1 MYAWRASEAGIL
13 QQGYFSRWID
23 RTTWQ
28 RGFNPQPTFARDKPF
43 RSSEMYRYTHETH
56 ATDPLQYHPS
66 LRATHS
72 AEPLRVGC
80 VFRPT
85 PTLTLRLYLHCN
97 QVLSCVVVTVVR
109 IFLGSYIFGSLLHI
123 MVFKDILFEEH
134 TKRMH
139 MLQVFCTQ
147 RALPN
152 DLRRDLLEHF
162 KYQFKRRQ
170 EAQKSTSLGIP
181 LPESLE
187 QAVAECAYSGIL
199 DKCVT
204 LPSACMQGVSPSF
217 MRAVAVLLQ
226 EIYCRPDELLLQM
239 NDMSFQVRFAF
250 RP

>member
-1 MYAWRASEAGIL
+1 M
-13 QQGYFSRWID
+13 
-23 RTTWQ
+23 
-28 RGFNPQPTFARDKPF
+28 
-43 RSSEMYRYTHETH
+43 
-56 ATDPLQYHPS
+56 QYHPS